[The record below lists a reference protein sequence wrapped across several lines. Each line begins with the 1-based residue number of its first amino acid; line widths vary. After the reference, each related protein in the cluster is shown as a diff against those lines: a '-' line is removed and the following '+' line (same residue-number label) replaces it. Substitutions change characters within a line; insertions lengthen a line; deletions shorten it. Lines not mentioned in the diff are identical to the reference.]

1 VFCGQQ
7 ARKKRLETRSKK
19 KETNKKR
26 TEEQTNKNLNDDDQ
40 PFPVGFFCRMK
51 ED

>member
-7 ARKKRLETRSKK
+7 ARKKRLETRS
-19 KETNKKR
+19 KKR

>member
-19 KETNKKR
+19 KKPKNKPTKTLTMMTNR
-26 TEEQTNKNLNDDDQ
+26 
-40 PFPVGFFCRMK
+40 FPSVSFV
-51 ED
+51 E